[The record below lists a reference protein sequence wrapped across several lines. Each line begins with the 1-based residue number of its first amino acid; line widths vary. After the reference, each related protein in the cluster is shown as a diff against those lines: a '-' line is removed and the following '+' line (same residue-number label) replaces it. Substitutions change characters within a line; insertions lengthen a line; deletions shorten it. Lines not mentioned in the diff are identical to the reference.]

1 LRGGLSF
8 FLEGI
13 PMAVI
18 YMTHPVFGQKV
29 ATSDMEADYDAR
41 NGWSRA
47 AAEEAPAEEA
57 PAEEAPAEEAPD
69 AASNRLA
76 AAHGSRRRRL
86 PAQEA

>member
-1 LRGGLSF
+1 
-8 FLEGI
+8 
-13 PMAVI
+13 MAVI

-41 NGWSRA
+41 NGWSLA
-47 AAEEAPAEEA
+47 AAEKAPADEA
-57 PAEEAPAEEAPD
+57 LAEEAPD

-76 AAHGSRRRRL
+76 AAHGLRRRRL

>member
-1 LRGGLSF
+1 
-8 FLEGI
+8 
-13 PMAVI
+13 MAVI

-47 AAEEAPAEEA
+47 AAEKTPADEAL
-57 PAEEAPAEEAPD
+57 AEEAPD

>member
-1 LRGGLSF
+1 
-8 FLEGI
+8 
-13 PMAVI
+13 MAVI
-18 YMTHPVFGQKV
+18 YMTHPVYGQKV

-47 AAEEAPAEEA
+47 AAEEASAAEALADEASAEET
-57 PAEEAPAEEAPD
+57 PD

>member
-1 LRGGLSF
+1 
-8 FLEGI
+8 
-13 PMAVI
+13 MAVI

-29 ATSDMEADYDAR
+29 ATSDMEAEYDAR

-47 AAEEAPAEEA
+47 AVEEAPAEK
-57 PAEEAPAEEAPD
+57 APD